1 MSGSYKKTKVLVA
14 GSTGFIGTNIVN
26 NLVSTGF
33 SVRGTIH
40 KQQPR
45 YKNPE
50 VEYVQADLTL
60 MEDCQKV
67 VKDCEYVFMAAA
79 NTAGAAVMKSNP
91 LSQVV
96 PNVVMNSQM
105 LQAAYENRVSKF
117 VWISSSAAYPPTGD
131 RPTTESEMFDG
142 EPYDAYYFVGWMK
155 RFGEITCRM
164 YGEKVKTPMTT
175 IVVRP
180 TNVYGPYDDYD
191 PASSHVTA
199 ALIRKVVERQSP
211 IVVWGDGNDIRD
223 IVYVDDFTEAMIRSV
238 DKLNQY
244 TVLNIGYGEGFT
256 VKQILSTILK
266 CDDYKNPKI
275 VFDSTKPSMIPVRL
289 VDVKAAKSL
298 IDFEASVN
306 MEEGLAKTIKWYR
319 ECEIK

>member
-26 NLVSTGF
+26 NLVSKGF

-155 RFGEITCRM
+155 RFGEITWRM

-211 IVVWGDGNDIRD
+211 IVVWGNGNDIRD

>member
-14 GSTGFIGTNIVN
+14 GSTGFIGTNLVN
-26 NLVSTGF
+26 NLASKGF

-40 KQQPR
+40 KQQAR

-67 VKDCEYVFMAAA
+67 VKDCKYVFMAAA
-79 NTAGAAVMKSNP
+79 NTSGAAVMKSNP
-91 LSQVV
+91 LSHVV

-105 LQAAYENRVSKF
+105 LQAAYESGVSKF
-117 VWISSSAAYPPTGD
+117 LWISSSAAYPPTGD
-131 RPTTESEMFDG
+131 RPTTESEMFEGD
-142 EPYDAYYFVGWMK
+142 PYDAYYFVGWMK
-155 RFGEITCRM
+155 RFGEIMCQM
-164 YGEKVKTPMTT
+164 YGDKVKPPMTT

-191 PASSHVTA
+191 PATSHVTA
-199 ALIRKVVERQSP
+199 AMIRKVCERQSP

-223 IVYVDDFTEAMIRSV
+223 IVYIDDFTEAMTRSV
-238 DKLNQY
+238 DELNQY
-244 TVLNIGYGEGFT
+244 TVLNIGYGKGFT

-266 CDDYKNPKI
+266 CDDYQHPKI

-289 VDVKAAKSL
+289 VDINAAKSL
-298 IDFEASVN
+298 LGFKASVS
-306 MEEGLAKTIKWYR
+306 MEEGLAKTLKWYR

>member
-14 GSTGFIGTNIVN
+14 GSTGFIGTNLVN
-26 NLVSTGF
+26 NLVSKGF

-67 VKDCEYVFMAAA
+67 VKDCKYVFMAAA
-79 NTAGAAVMKSNP
+79 NTSGAAVMKSNP
-91 LSQVV
+91 LSHVV

-105 LQAAYENRVSKF
+105 LQAAYESGVSKF
-117 VWISSSAAYPPTGD
+117 LWISSSAAYPPTGD
-131 RPTTESEMFDG
+131 RPTTESEMFEGD
-142 EPYDAYYFVGWMK
+142 PYDAYYFVGWMK
-155 RFGEITCRM
+155 RFGEIMCQM
-164 YGEKVKTPMTT
+164 YGDKVKPPMTT
-175 IVVRP
+175 IVLRP

-191 PASSHVTA
+191 PATSHVTA
-199 ALIRKVVERQSP
+199 AMIRKVCERQSP

-223 IVYVDDFTEAMIRSV
+223 IVYIDDFTEAMTRSV
-238 DKLNQY
+238 DELNQY
-244 TVLNIGYGEGFT
+244 TVLNIGYGKGFT

-266 CDDYKNPKI
+266 CDDYQHPKI

-289 VDVKAAKSL
+289 VDINAAKSL
-298 IDFEASVN
+298 LGFKASVS
-306 MEEGLAKTIKWYR
+306 MEEGLAKTLKWYR

>member
-14 GSTGFIGTNIVN
+14 GSTGFIGTNLVN
-26 NLVSTGF
+26 NLVSKGF

-60 MEDCQKV
+60 MEDCQKA
-67 VKDCEYVFMAAA
+67 VKDCKYVFMAAA
-79 NTAGAAVMKSNP
+79 NTSGAAVMKSNP
-91 LSQVV
+91 LSHVV

-105 LQAAYENRVSKF
+105 LQAAYESGVSKF
-117 VWISSSAAYPPTGD
+117 LWISSSAAYPPTGD
-131 RPTTESEMFDG
+131 RPTTESEMFEGD
-142 EPYDAYYFVGWMK
+142 PYDAYYFVGWMK
-155 RFGEITCRM
+155 RFGEIMCQM
-164 YGEKVKTPMTT
+164 YGDKVKPPMTT

-191 PASSHVTA
+191 PATSHVTA
-199 ALIRKVVERQSP
+199 AMIRKVCERQSP

-223 IVYVDDFTEAMIRSV
+223 IVYIDDFTEAMTRSV
-238 DKLNQY
+238 DELNQY
-244 TVLNIGYGEGFT
+244 TVLNIGYGKGFT

-266 CDDYKNPKI
+266 CDDYQHPKI

-289 VDVKAAKSL
+289 VDINAAKSL
-298 IDFEASVN
+298 LGFKASVS
-306 MEEGLAKTIKWYR
+306 MEEGLAKTLKWYR

>member
-26 NLVSTGF
+26 NLVSKGF

-211 IVVWGDGNDIRD
+211 IVVWGNGNDIRD

-266 CDDYKNPKI
+266 CDDYQNPKI